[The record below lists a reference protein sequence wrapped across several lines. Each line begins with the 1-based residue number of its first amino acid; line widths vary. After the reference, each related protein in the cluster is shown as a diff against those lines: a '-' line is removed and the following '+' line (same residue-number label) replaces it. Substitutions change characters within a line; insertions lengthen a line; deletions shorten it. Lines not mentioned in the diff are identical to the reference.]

1 MTQASTFW
9 CIDATFI
16 SSGTLLLV
24 VDLAS
29 RIILG
34 DLYLHGLK
42 SNQFQA
48 EHVALLVKK
57 CLIERR
63 LDINS
68 IELVIHSDQGK
79 PFQSDA
85 FKQFCEQHAINR
97 SITKVPRGN
106 QVIESLN
113 ATIKKNIRLRI
124 DAEAQDFKPGSW
136 ADPIR
141 KLAQHSKEEIMR
153 IIQFAIESHNNK
165 TSDYNQSLTPNEF
178 DIALH
183 EHNLQEPSVLK
194 ARNDQSERAKAVQ
207 VYRDE
212 VTLNYAGNWAEFFA
226 NWKKS
231 QDKEFES
238 ARLEREALAR
248 QNRELLRKM
257 DSQSAKMDSQ
267 SALLMEQKEQI
278 QRLIDELNK
287 RVIKE
292 RLEEEKRAKRKAAK
306 KQPPRDAI
314 TPKDFQSVM
323 DNLNLLTPKTARI
336 KVALTL
342 LYLTGLSGSNLLEL
356 TVQNLQ
362 ELMQK
367 HRTLPRTIN
376 RGDARK
382 IVIATDAK
390 HWLQQIKRDIEL
402 LIEGKQP
409 QDPFFTNIKGE
420 PISRV
425 LFNEQLND
433 ALKAVACQIGKR
445 IYTHSFRVT
454 LITELLQAQPIQSVK
469 RIIGHKDIRTT
480 EIYDRNFMGERELH
494 KAMQFVYK
502 NRKTQS
508 RHAEPEL

>member
-1 MTQASTFW
+1 VRSIAQANKFW

-24 VDLAS
+24 IDLAS

-79 PFQSDA
+79 QFKSDA
-85 FKQFCEQHAINR
+85 FKQFCEQHAIKR

-124 DAEAQDFKPGSW
+124 DAEAQEFKPGSW

-165 TSDYNQSLTPNEF
+165 TSDYNQNMTPNEF

-183 EHNLQEPSVLK
+183 EHHLQEPSVLK
-194 ARNDQSERAKAVQ
+194 ARNDQSEQAKAVQ

-231 QDKEFES
+231 QDKEFEH
-238 ARLEREALAR
+238 AKQERAALHK
-248 QNRELLRKM
+248 QNQELLRKM
-257 DSQSAKMDSQ
+257 DLQT
-267 SALLMEQKEQI
+267 ALLNDQRDQI
-278 QRLIDELNK
+278 QQLLDELK
-287 RVIKE
+287 QRCE
-292 RLEEEKRAKRKAAK
+292 AKRLLKK
-306 KQPPRDAI
+306 SVLKEKPKQPLRDAI
-314 TPKDFQSVM
+314 TPENFQLVIDSIRTVT
-323 DNLNLLTPKTARI
+323 LKTARI
-336 KVALTL
+336 K
-342 LYLTGLSGSNLLEL
+342 LSRSY
-356 TVQNLQ
+356 
-362 ELMQK
+362 
-367 HRTLPRTIN
+367 I
-376 RGDARK
+376 
-382 IVIATDAK
+382 
-390 HWLQQIKRDIEL
+390 
-402 LIEGKQP
+402 
-409 QDPFFTNIKGE
+409 
-420 PISRV
+420 
-425 LFNEQLND
+425 
-433 ALKAVACQIGKR
+433 
-445 IYTHSFRVT
+445 
-454 LITELLQAQPIQSVK
+454 LQAYV
-469 RIIGHKDIRTT
+469 
-480 EIYDRNFMGERELH
+480 
-494 KAMQFVYK
+494 
-502 NRKTQS
+502 
-508 RHAEPEL
+508 